1 MRDVVE
7 IDITG
12 IEAAL
17 AALPGKHDGKK
28 RVFTEAED
36 KMILKYWPVK
46 KHRDVARIMG
56 ACENTIRARYEELV
70 SE

>member
-1 MRDVVE
+1 MRNVVE

-17 AALPGKHDGKK
+17 AALPGKHDERK
-28 RVFTEAED
+28 RRFTEAED
-36 KMILKYWPVK
+36 KMILKYWPTK

-70 SE
+70 GE